1 MYTYLLVRVYLHTR
15 CRAGNIAGHPIKMYI
30 RSTVDEKKRTTLRQI
45 DFFSRG
51 HEMTEQWLL
60 LCLVLSLLVAALLC
74 PGIPVLG
81 ATSKNVFIV
90 LGHNHM
96 LTST

>member
-1 MYTYLLVRVYLHTR
+1 MR
-15 CRAGNIAGHPIKMYI
+15 
-30 RSTVDEKKRTTLRQI
+30 KKEPPSGKLI
-45 DFFSRG
+45 FFSRG